1 MIPGCSAGAQGV
13 SVDSGCHRPWS
24 WWGESAPSCLVMG
37 CREPSAP
44 SVIGDKIISG
54 RVVSLS
60 LLS

>member
-1 MIPGCSAGAQGV
+1 MTPSFSAGAQGV
-13 SVDSGCHRPWS
+13 SVDSGAATP
-24 WWGESAPSCLVMG
+24 APGWEIASSCLVMG
-37 CREPSAP
+37 CRVPSAP